1 MAKSKNGGTRAYIR
15 GRIGSDVYSVGKNS
29 KGEKQQVVRSLAET
43 VANPRTSQ
51 QMFGRMI
58 MSTVMQAVHAFKPI
72 IDHSFDGFPKGQPSI
87 SEFIRRNY
95 ALAKADAIANPAAG
109 NSFGL
114 NLYGEK
120 GLKCANYV
128 LSAGGAQYPSTVV
141 GALAGR
147 PLEVQVGAT
156 LTYGALK
163 TAWGLTSEE
172 YVTLI
177 CFHQA
182 ADYAT
187 SGAIVPFFCRLS
199 IKENLDD
206 ATVLTAE
213 NALAAFNLEGDF
225 TPAVRLSEGT
235 LKFSGDTGDEEELYG
250 IQWSIV
256 TRKENG
262 SFIHSDCQLTFSGT
276 MKYTADVAL
285 PTYPVGTEMYLNGG
299 DL

>member
-51 QMFGRMI
+51 QMFGRMV

-72 IDHSFDGFPKGQPSI
+72 IDHSFDGFPVGQPSI

-95 ALAKADAIANPAAG
+95 ALVKADAIANPASG
-109 NSFGL
+109 NAFGL
-114 NLYGEK
+114 NMYQEK
-120 GLKCANYV
+120 GLKKGVWV
-128 LSAGGAQYPSTVV
+128 LSAGGAQYPAAVTAADGGVALKIAV
-141 GALAGR
+141 GS
-147 PLEVQVGAT
+147 T
-156 LTYGALK
+156 LTYGALRA
-163 TAWGLTSEE
+163 AWGMTSEE

-177 CFHQA
+177 CFHEA
-182 ADYAT
+182 ADFAT

-225 TPAVRLSEGT
+225 TPVVSLSDGT
-235 LKFSGDTGDEEELYG
+235 ISMMGDTDDESTLYSL
-250 IQWSIV
+250 QWSIV

-262 SFIHSDCQLTFSGT
+262 SFIHSDLQLTLAGT
-276 MKYTADVAL
+276 KAYTSDVAL
-285 PTYPVGTEMYLNGG
+285 PTYPVGSEMFLNGG

>member
-43 VANPRTSQ
+43 VANPRTSS
-51 QMFGRMI
+51 QMFGRMV

-72 IDHSFDGFPKGQPSI
+72 IDHSFDGFPVGQPSI

-95 ALAKADAIANPAAG
+95 ALVKADAIANPASG
-109 NSFGL
+109 NVFGL
-114 NLYGEK
+114 NKYQEK
-120 GLKCANYV
+120 GLKRGNYV
-128 LSAGGAQYPSTVV
+128 LSVGNAQYPAAVT
-141 GALAGR
+141 GAHEGT
-147 PLEVQVGAT
+147 PLTIAVGAT

-163 TAWGLTSEE
+163 AAWGMTPEE

-177 CFHQA
+177 CFHEA
-182 ADYAT
+182 ADYEA
-187 SGAIVPFFCRLS
+187 SGAVVPFFCRLS

-206 ATVLTAE
+206 ATVLTAA

-225 TPAVRLSEGT
+225 TPTVSLSDGNIQMH
-235 LKFSGDTGDEEELYG
+235 GDTSDESELYG

-256 TRKENG
+256 TRKQNG
-262 SFIHSDCQLTFSGT
+262 SFIHSECHLSNGGGQKFA
-276 MKYTADVAL
+276 ADVAL